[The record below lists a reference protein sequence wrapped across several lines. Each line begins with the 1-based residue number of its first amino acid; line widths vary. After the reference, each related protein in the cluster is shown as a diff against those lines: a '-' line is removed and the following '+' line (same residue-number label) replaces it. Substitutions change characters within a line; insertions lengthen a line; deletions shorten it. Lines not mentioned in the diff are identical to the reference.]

1 MTITASWYHCSIKL
15 ISRSSGRTAVAAAAY
30 RSGERLHDTQLD
42 KTYDYTRRGGV
53 QASFIV
59 APSSAPEWAYDLERL
74 WNEAQARDN
83 RKNSCLAREC
93 ELALPDSL
101 DETDREALAR
111 EFARHLVDRYGVA
124 VSVAL
129 HEPSRHGDDRN
140 YHAHIMFT
148 TRRMHENGFGEK
160 TRELDDRIR
169 TGPQEVIH
177 IREYAATLINRY
189 LEDAGLDER
198 VDHRSYED
206 RGMVQEPTKHLGV
219 EASAME
225 RRGERSELGDQNRE
239 IQAHNT
245 EIEELISDLAALD
258 AEIARETEAEFL
270 PQEPEPFAKEGT
282 YQIEAV
288 SNPLNLSASA
298 LDEINT
304 IRDIFTNAV
313 SANEEEAKQEAS
325 LSLPHREEEPAS
337 IDLFSSPLVKA
348 FEADIRERGEITERG
363 IRKSWIAK
371 TLTMFENIYYNTID
385 YIKTAFE
392 RLTGGNEDVEKPDID
407 PEMDDYEPDR

>member
-1 MTITASWYHCSIKL
+1 MTMTASWYHCSIKL
-15 ISRSSGRTAVAAAAY
+15 ISRSSGRTAIAAAAY
-30 RSGERLHDTQLD
+30 RSGERLHDSQLD
-42 KTYDYTRRGGV
+42 KTYDYTRRRGV
-53 QASFIV
+53 EASFIV
-59 APSSAPEWAYDLERL
+59 APSSAPQWAYNLERL

-101 DETDREALAR
+101 DATDREAIAR

-148 TRRMHENGFGEK
+148 TRRMNENGFGEK

-177 IREYAATLINRY
+177 LREYAATLINQY
-189 LEDAGLDER
+189 LEDAGLEER

-225 RRGERSELGDQNRE
+225 RRGEQSELGDQNRE
-239 IQAHNT
+239 IEAHNA
-245 EIEELISDLAALD
+245 EIESLVSELAALD

-270 PQEPEPFAKEGT
+270 PQEPGSFVDEGM
-282 YQIEAV
+282 YQIEAI
-288 SNPLNLSASA
+288 SNSLNLPASA
-298 LDEINT
+298 LDEIKG
-304 IRDIFTNAV
+304 IRDIFQKAV
-313 SANEEEAKQEAS
+313 AQEEAEPEAS
-325 LSLPHREEEPAS
+325 LPLAGEAEEPES
-337 IDLFSSPLVKA
+337 IDLFSRPIVKA
-348 FEADIRERGEITERG
+348 YEADIRERGAITERG
-363 IRKSWIAK
+363 IRKTWIAK

-385 YIKTAFE
+385 YIKTAFD
-392 RLTGGNEDVEKPDID
+392 RLTGGNEDVEQPGIEPD
-407 PEMDDYEPDR
+407 MDDYESDR